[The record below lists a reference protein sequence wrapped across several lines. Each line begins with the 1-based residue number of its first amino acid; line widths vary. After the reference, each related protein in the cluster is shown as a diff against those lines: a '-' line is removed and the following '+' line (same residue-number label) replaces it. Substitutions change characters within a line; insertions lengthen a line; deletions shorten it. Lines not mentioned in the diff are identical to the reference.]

1 MALPPPSQKPQPK
14 GLSANALL
22 GIGVAV
28 CALVIVVA
36 VVSLRFL
43 QKPPPPPPP
52 PAPPAP
58 EQSVG
63 RILRYSPEY
72 YKATVEEDEK
82 RYKLAP
88 LDVATLAQPLAWAT
102 ELAAPRLMKVE
113 RDAVETP
120 HLRITSR
127 VIKEW
132 ARTPSGQGFK
142 YEHIVLGITNR
153 SDKPVAYLVATSVNH
168 PEHCQS
174 QGAIEHNAI
183 ALKPGETVERTEC
196 LWHKNEK
203 LRIDRVEATELTPLG
218 YYYVSRLNPAQIMLD
233 ARTAAGHHVPSPAKE
248 CSFVP
253 WRDIKASAEQAHTGW
268 ADVIDFYARHN
279 CDEYS
284 FFRGYQRWTA
294 PGSLPARA
302 PTVATSV
309 SAPGGGE
316 RVDQPATS
324 K

>member
-14 GLSANALL
+14 GLSGNALL

-28 CALVIVVA
+28 CAVVIVVA

-43 QKPPPPPPP
+43 QKEPPPPP
-52 PAPPAP
+52 PAPPPAP
-58 EQSVG
+58 AESVG
-63 RILRYSPEY
+63 RIIRYSPEY
-72 YKATVEEDEK
+72 YKALTEEDAK
-82 RYKLAP
+82 RYK
-88 LDVATLAQPLAWAT
+88 VATLDPAALAQPLTYAA
-102 ELAAPRLMKVE
+102 ELGAPRAMKVQ
-113 RDAVETP
+113 RDTLETP
-120 HLRITSR
+120 HLKLVSR

-142 YEHIVLGITNR
+142 YEHIVLSITNR
-153 SDKPVAYLVATSVNH
+153 TDKPVAYFVPTTVNH
-168 PEHCQS
+168 PENCQS

-196 LWHKNEK
+196 LWHKNQT
-203 LRIDRVEATELTPLG
+203 LRIDAVEAMELTWLG
-218 YYYVSRLNPAQIMLD
+218 YYYVSRLNPVQIMLD
-233 ARTAAGHHVPSPAKE
+233 ARTAAGHRVPAPAKE

-253 WRDIKASAEQAHTGW
+253 WRDIQASSEEAHTRW

-284 FFRGYQRWTA
+284 FFRGYRRWTA
-294 PGSLPARA
+294 PGKLPARA
-302 PTVATSV
+302 A
-309 SAPGGGE
+309 G
-316 RVDQPATS
+316 VDQAAAS

>member
-1 MALPPPSQKPQPK
+1 MALPPPRQQPQSK
-14 GLSANALL
+14 GLSGNALL

-28 CALVIVVA
+28 CAAIIIVA

-52 PAPPAP
+52 PPPPAP
-58 EQSVG
+58 EQNVG

-72 YKATVEEDEK
+72 YKAAIEEDAK
-82 RYKLAP
+82 RYKVAP
-88 LDVATLAQPLAWAT
+88 IDPATMAEPLPWAE
-102 ELAAPRLMKVE
+102 ELSAPRLMKVE
-113 RDAVETP
+113 KDAFETP
-120 HLRITSR
+120 HLRVASR

-142 YEHIVLGITNR
+142 YEHIVLSITNR
-153 SDKPVAYLVATSVNH
+153 TSKPVAYLVATSVSH
-168 PEHCQS
+168 PEQCRS

-183 ALKPGETVERTEC
+183 ALAPGETVERTEC

-203 LRIDRVEATELTPLG
+203 LRVDRVEATELTPLG
-218 YYYVSRLNPAQIMLD
+218 YYYVSRLNPVQIQLD
-233 ARTAAGHHVPSPAKE
+233 PRTAAGHRVPPPAKE

-253 WRDIKASAEQAHTGW
+253 WRDIQASAEQAHTGW
-268 ADVIDFYARHN
+268 SDVIDFYARHN

-284 FFRGYQRWTA
+284 FYRGYHRWTA
-294 PGSLPARA
+294 PGALPSRA
-302 PTVATSV
+302 TAAATPPTVAAS
-309 SAPGGGE
+309 GE
-316 RVDQPATS
+316 RVDPTATS